1 VPLVAP
7 QLLGSLKDLVLLVV
21 LQGYMT
27 DHLTS
32 SVNVPW
38 WSLTTEVH
46 FYLLVPLL
54 APLLHRRFGRW
65 ALLASACAL
74 SVWWWDRGA
83 ESLGLSASLLP
94 GRLPQFLV
102 GALVGI
108 AVRERGVDSWA
119 WILARSRLVAR
130 AAVVGLVLLGLYLGA
145 NGTYHRRGV
154 AFDLW
159 IEPLS
164 GLLLAIL
171 LFHLVAR
178 PPASTVLDGP
188 TLRGAGLVSY
198 SLYLWHYPILTTAVL
213 WLDVGTEPLMAVPA
227 VLLGL
232 AVTAAVTAVSY
243 RWIERPL
250 LYGRSKAKEPTPQAG
265 TRRSP
270 ATVGRKAGALA

>member
-1 VPLVAP
+1 
-7 QLLGSLKDLVLLVV
+7 
-21 LQGYMT
+21 M
-27 DHLTS
+27 
-32 SVNVPW
+32 
-38 WSLTTEVH
+38 
-46 FYLLVPLL
+46 
-54 APLLHRRFGRW
+54 
-65 ALLASACAL
+65 
-74 SVWWWDRGA
+74 
-83 ESLGLSASLLP
+83 
-94 GRLPQFLV
+94 
-102 GALVGI
+102 
-108 AVRERGVDSWA
+108 
-119 WILARSRLVAR
+119 AR

-270 ATVGRKAGALA
+270 ATVGSRKAGALA